1 VNLKTPPTAVYPST
15 TINSLD
21 YLDMTE
27 IHLDQTSQKIP
38 DPVKFVSIEEL
49 HAFPLPKALES
60 LPPSVFQ
67 QFLES
72 KDLLQG
78 YLKQLKAYQEKQL
91 EIIDQLGELDNIL
104 ENVIHKQLIKDYAA
118 LVDKINQQIKS
129 INIIY
134 QEFLNLETYQ
144 YQLLSNNFNQDIL
157 KLKFKKL
164 LEKTNQDSLNIVK
177 NYHEKG
183 ESTDDDFNNM
193 IENFKESRKLYHS
206 RKEKLYRWEEERV
219 SGFV

>member
-1 VNLKTPPTAVYPST
+1 
-15 TINSLD
+15 
-21 YLDMTE
+21 MTE
-27 IHLDQTSQKIP
+27 IHLDQTFQKIP
-38 DPVKFVSIEEL
+38 EPIKFVSIEDL
-49 HAFPLPKALES
+49 NAFPLPKTLES

-67 QFLES
+67 QFLDS

-78 YLKQLKAYQEKQL
+78 YLKQLKAYQEKQQ
-91 EIIDQLGELDNIL
+91 EIIDQLDDLDNIL
-104 ENVIHKQLIKDYAA
+104 GNVIHKQLIKDYTA

-164 LEKTNQDSLNIVK
+164 LEKTNQESLNIVK
-177 NYHEKG
+177 DYHETA
-183 ESTDDDFNNM
+183 ESTEDDLNNM
-193 IENFKESRKLYHS
+193 FENFKESRKLYHS

>member
-1 VNLKTPPTAVYPST
+1 MLQNYHHLQSITP
-15 TINSLD
+15 
-21 YLDMTE
+21 
-27 IHLDQTSQKIP
+27 
-38 DPVKFVSIEEL
+38 
-49 HAFPLPKALES
+49 
-60 LPPSVFQ
+60 
-67 QFLES
+67 
-72 KDLLQG
+72 
-78 YLKQLKAYQEKQL
+78 
-91 EIIDQLGELDNIL
+91 
-104 ENVIHKQLIKDYAA
+104 
-118 LVDKINQQIKS
+118 KS

>member
-1 VNLKTPPTAVYPST
+1 MLSFTKGIRVVATISFPT
-15 TINSLD
+15 I
-21 YLDMTE
+21 
-27 IHLDQTSQKIP
+27 
-38 DPVKFVSIEEL
+38 
-49 HAFPLPKALES
+49 
-60 LPPSVFQ
+60 
-67 QFLES
+67 LES

-157 KLKFKKL
+157 KLKFK
-164 LEKTNQDSLNIVK
+164 
-177 NYHEKG
+177 NY
-183 ESTDDDFNNM
+183 
-193 IENFKESRKLYHS
+193 
-206 RKEKLYRWEEERV
+206 
-219 SGFV
+219 

>member
-1 VNLKTPPTAVYPST
+1 MLSFTKGIRVVATISFPT
-15 TINSLD
+15 I
-21 YLDMTE
+21 
-27 IHLDQTSQKIP
+27 
-38 DPVKFVSIEEL
+38 
-49 HAFPLPKALES
+49 
-60 LPPSVFQ
+60 
-67 QFLES
+67 LES

-157 KLKFKKL
+157 KLKFKNYWKRPI
-164 LEKTNQDSLNIVK
+164 KIV
-177 NYHEKG
+177 
-183 ESTDDDFNNM
+183 
-193 IENFKESRKLYHS
+193 
-206 RKEKLYRWEEERV
+206 
-219 SGFV
+219 